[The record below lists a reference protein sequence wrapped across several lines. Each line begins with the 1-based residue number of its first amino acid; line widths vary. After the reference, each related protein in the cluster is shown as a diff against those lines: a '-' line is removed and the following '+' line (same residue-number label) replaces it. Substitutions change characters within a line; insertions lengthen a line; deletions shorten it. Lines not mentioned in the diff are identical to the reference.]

1 MKKKIIATLI
11 CTAMLLSACGN
22 KVEPM
27 PEKAE
32 VNEIHVDDGQVT
44 DNSGTN
50 AFDAAIKYLTFNNA
64 DSALTEISMVNTG
77 WDGPYLYDSETTQKI
92 DTNITSI
99 MTPLADFI
107 SNSTGE
113 TVTLAVYDDLAD
125 VSPKDDIIN
134 NIYKVFERAYDVTD
148 GQLAAVSSFAEK
160 WMEETLVITFNEGA
174 GMIEDA
180 SGTKYS
186 VTEIDVTIKVND
198 IPSSFVYGYSVVIGQ
213 KTVVLK
219 LDNAAWRT
227 IEEIKTGTTNEIV
240 ENEVIGDIVSDEPTE
255 SESSEVIDGNASMPA
270 SYEEYTSGKEAGK
283 YSEYADG
290 FLVNLDET
298 KTVDLGIGNI
308 DSASLAEGS
317 IKIADIT
324 VSEDKTSLNLKGIA
338 GGTAVVNVSYTGE
351 NATVETA
358 KYFIE
363 VARAVEGGEETGENT
378 EITETEEPATD
389 ITENTGSEITSS
401 DEGSGSITETF
412 RTFDEVNISS
422 EQLVTASA
430 TETDFK
436 TVMEEVGMGNIIL
449 NTYKTAGDPNKTT
462 LNFFLSM
469 VAYPE
474 KPAISIGSKVYVK
487 NSPIGSFSLQLPGS
501 YTIIPSGSTSVLC
514 FSDASS
520 NNAQLTSFTLEMR
533 KKDPMSDILS
543 TWKSSETKKN
553 LSPEAKK
560 ILVENS
566 TSLQLYRT
574 DFTFTT
580 GIDESGASTGEA
592 KTYEVLYMAEYGGYY
607 VYAIV
612 PYDDSPSENNG
623 NTSLMIEQIL
633 TSLKLS
639 EQASQNVVTENPE
652 SGENP
657 APTEETPVEKVF
669 DKEAFNDE
677 LSLITNYEKIHGI
690 SQNIDLASYETI
702 PDLTTLWSQKSI
714 TIKNASQFGSTY
726 DLVTS
731 LMEELGNP
739 STFIYYEYLS
749 DSSTGV
755 KQVYKPNTGE
765 EFTPSYT
772 FAVMSGA
779 VYNIDGYIITAC
791 GYDER
796 FKVTNTDEFGQSY
809 DDPNT
814 VTTSDGTQYTFYIT
828 DENLTVIGQVTYTK

>member
-11 CTAMLLSACGN
+11 CTTMLLSACGS
-22 KVEPM
+22 KEEPM
-27 PEKAE
+27 PQKAV

-44 DNSGTN
+44 DNSGTD
-50 AFDAAIKYLTFNNA
+50 AFDASIKYLTFNNA
-64 DSALTEISMVNTG
+64 DALTEISMVNTG
-77 WDGPYLYDSETTQKI
+77 WDGPYLYDSETLTKL
-92 DTNITSI
+92 DSKLTNIV
-99 MTPLADFI
+99 TPLADFI

-113 TVTLAVYDDLAD
+113 TVTLTVYNDPAD
-125 VSPKDDIIN
+125 VSPKADIID
-134 NIYKVFERAYDVTD
+134 NIYKAFDRTVGITD
-148 GQLAAVSSFAEK
+148 GQLAAISSFADEWIDK
-160 WMEETLVITFNEGA
+160 TLSVSFNEGA
-174 GMIEDA
+174 GMIED
-180 SGTKYS
+180 STGTKYS
-186 VTEIDVTIKVND
+186 VTEIDATITVND

-213 KTVVLK
+213 KTVILR
-219 LDNAAWRT
+219 LDNAAWLT
-227 IEEIKTGTTNEIV
+227 FAEIQTGTTNEIV
-240 ENEVIGDIVSDEPTE
+240 ENEVIGDIVNDTPVEEQNIPE
-255 SESSEVIDGNASMPA
+255 ESSETPK
-270 SYEEYTSGKEAGK
+270 SYEEYVNGKDAGK
-283 YSEYADG
+283 YSEYTDG
-290 FLVNLDET
+290 FLVNIDET
-298 KTVDLGIGNI
+298 KTVDLDIGNI

-317 IKIADIT
+317 VKIADVT
-324 VSEDKTSLNLKGIA
+324 VGEDGISLNLKGIA
-338 GGTAVVNVSYTGE
+338 TGTAVVNVSYTGE
-351 NATVETA
+351 NATVATA

-363 VARAVEGGEETGENT
+363 VVRASEGGEETEENT
-378 EITETEEPATD
+378 EVAETEEIVENPEST
-389 ITENTGSEITSS
+389 TEEITSS
-401 DEGSGSITETF
+401 DEGTGSITETF
-412 RTFDEVNISS
+412 KTFDEVVISD
-422 EQLVTASA
+422 EQLITASA
-430 TETDFK
+430 TETDFE
-436 TVMEEVGMGNIIL
+436 TVMKELGIGDIIL

-469 VAYPE
+469 IVNPE
-474 KPAISIGSKVYVK
+474 KPAVSIGSKVYVK
-487 NSPIGSFSLQLPGS
+487 NSPIGSFSFQLPGS
-501 YTIIPSGSTSVLC
+501 YTVVPSGSTSVLC

-520 NNAQLTSFTLEMR
+520 NKPKLTSFTLEMR
-533 KKDPMSDILS
+533 KKDPTNDIMSA
-543 TWKSSETKKN
+543 WNSSEISKSLK
-553 LSPEAKK
+553 PEAKK
-560 ILVENS
+560 VVVENS

-574 DFTFTT
+574 DLTFTT

-607 VYAIV
+607 VYVIV
-612 PYDDSPSENNG
+612 PYDETPSENNG

-652 SGENP
+652 ENP
-657 APTEETPVEKVF
+657 STPTQQEETPVEKAF

-677 LSLITNYEKIHGI
+677 LSLITSYEKLHGI
-690 SQNIDLASYETI
+690 SKDIDLKSYEQI

-714 TIKNASQFGSTY
+714 TIKNASQYGSTY

-749 DSSTGV
+749 DDSTGV

-779 VYNIDGYIITAC
+779 VYGIDGYIVTAC

-814 VTTSDGTQYTFYIT
+814 ATTSEGTQYTFYVT